1 MNVMQ
6 NPQSLV
12 ANGLFQGTREQ
23 VHNFLK
29 SNPGRYYVYILRRPD
44 LRPFYVGKGKAYRLF
59 THVNE
64 ARHIENSHKLNVIR
78 SIKSSGNEVTYEIES
93 FYDDEAAA
101 HRREMA
107 MIGLLKRTHEGGYLT
122 NRTAGGEGGSD
133 PSPESREK
141 HRQTLG
147 GIPDDDSDRA
157 ALNRFFLSVAQ
168 PESICIKP
176 ESGFKVKPTKKYPSK
191 KMGPTIRQA
200 AALSASAISNGIILE
215 PGRHIPRRL
224 VTGKASGFVENGVSC
239 DIVTS
244 GMATLSLASDP
255 RDEIFVMDDRQ
266 INQIVRLIGA
276 EKLTEAGIWQ

>member
-1 MNVMQ
+1 MNVIQ
-6 NPQSLV
+6 NQQSIIG
-12 ANGLFQGTREQ
+12 NGLFQGTREQ
-23 VHNFLK
+23 VRNFLK

-44 LRPFYVGKGKAYRLF
+44 LRPFYVGTGKAYRLF
-59 THVNE
+59 NHVNE
-64 ARHIENSHKLNVIR
+64 ARHTENSHKLNVIR
-78 SIKSSGNEVTYEIES
+78 SIKSSENEVIYEIES
-93 FYDDEAAA
+93 FHDDEAEA

-107 MIGLLKRTHEGGYLT
+107 MIGLLKRIHEGGDLT

-133 PSPESREK
+133 PSPESQEK

-157 ALNRFFLSVAQ
+157 VLNRLFLSVAQ

-200 AALSASAISNGIILE
+200 AALSASAIANGIILE
-215 PGRHIPRRL
+215 PGCRIPRRL
-224 VTGKASGFVENGVSC
+224 VIGKASGFVENGVSC

-255 RDEIFVMDDRQ
+255 RNEIFVMDDRQ
-266 INQIVRLIGA
+266 INQLVRLIGA